1 MAELSQE
8 VMISPT
14 EKRVSFLRAGLSVGA
29 LDMLWQGQA
38 TKVG

>member
-14 EKRVSFLRAGLSVGA
+14 EKRVSFLRAGLSVG
-29 LDMLWQGQA
+29 DMLWQGQA